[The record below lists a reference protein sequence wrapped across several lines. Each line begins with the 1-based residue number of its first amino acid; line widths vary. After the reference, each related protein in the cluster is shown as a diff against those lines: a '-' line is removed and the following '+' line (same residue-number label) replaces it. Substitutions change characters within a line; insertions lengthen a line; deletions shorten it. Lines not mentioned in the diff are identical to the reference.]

1 MTTVTGLTA
10 AIEALVGAACLA
22 MAWVCRSRGTSLF
35 RGVAVALAVAGAVAI
50 ANAVVSLF
58 R

>member
-1 MTTVTGLTA
+1 VTTVTSVAA

-22 MAWVCRSRGTSLF
+22 MAWVCWRRATPLF
-35 RGVAVALAVAGAVAI
+35 RGVGIVLAVAGLVAI
-50 ANAVVSLF
+50 ANAVVSAF